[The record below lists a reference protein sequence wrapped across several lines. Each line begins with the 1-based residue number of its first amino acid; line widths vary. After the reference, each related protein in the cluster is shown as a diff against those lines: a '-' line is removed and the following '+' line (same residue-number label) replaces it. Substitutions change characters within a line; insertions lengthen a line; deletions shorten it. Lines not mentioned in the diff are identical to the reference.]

1 MAKGSDDITM
11 TLKLEGK
18 DIGPVQLN
26 MQVSKKIAI
35 AGGESGIMSATCS
48 TTGLDVINRA
58 AAGRTFVFV
67 HNTGTTNAIKVQSAP
82 ADGSTYLHIATINAG
97 EFGILPLTAATV
109 AHTKCRLI
117 TASGTSTCNY
127 ATFEMNN

>member
-18 DIGPVQLN
+18 DIGPIKLN

-35 AGGESGIMSATCS
+35 AGGESGIMTATCS
-48 TTGLDVINRA
+48 TTGLDLINRA

-82 ADGSTYLHIATINAG
+82 ADGSTYRHIATVNAG
-97 EFGILPLTAATV
+97 EFGIFPFTAATV
-109 AHTKCRLI
+109 ANTKCRLL
-117 TASGTSTCNY
+117 TASGTTTCNY

>member
-18 DIGPVQLN
+18 DIGPIKLN
-26 MQVSKKIAI
+26 MQVSKKIAV

-48 TTGLDVINRA
+48 TTGLDIINRA
-58 AAGRTFVFV
+58 AAGRTFVFI

-82 ADGSTYLHIATINAG
+82 TNGTTYSHIATVNAG
-97 EFGILPLTAATV
+97 EFGIFPLTAATV
-109 AHTKCRLI
+109 ANTKCRLI
-117 TASGTSTCNY
+117 TASGTTSCNY

>member
-18 DIGPVQLN
+18 DIGPVRLN
-26 MQVSKKIAI
+26 MQVSKKIAV
-35 AGGESGIMSATCS
+35 AGGESGIMSAIAS

-67 HNTGTTNAIKVQSAP
+67 HNTSCVVEPTLSVAIILNVILSAVVFLKAQVSFVNIGTE
-82 ADGSTYLHIATINAG
+82 L
-97 EFGILPLTAATV
+97 L
-109 AHTKCRLI
+109 
-117 TASGTSTCNY
+117 
-127 ATFEMNN
+127 

>member
-18 DIGPVQLN
+18 DIGPIKLN
-26 MQVSKKIAI
+26 MQVSKKVAV

-48 TTGLDVINRA
+48 TTGLDIINRA
-58 AAGRTFVFV
+58 ATGRTFVFV
-67 HNTGTTNAIKVQSAP
+67 HNTGTTNAIKLWSAP
-82 ADGSTYLHIATINAG
+82 ADGSTYVHIATINAG
-97 EFGILPLTAATV
+97 EFGIYPFTAATV
-109 AHTKCRLI
+109 ANTKCRI
-117 TASGTSTCNY
+117 FASAGTTTCNY

>member
-18 DIGPVQLN
+18 DIGPVRLN
-26 MQVSKKIAI
+26 MQVSKKIAV
-35 AGGESGIMSATCS
+35 AGGESGIMSAIAS

-67 HNTGTTNAIKVQSAP
+67 HNTGTTNAIQVWSAP
-82 ADGSTYLHIATINAG
+82 TDGSTLISKS
-97 EFGILPLTAATV
+97 FILYAS
-109 AHTKCRLI
+109 
-117 TASGTSTCNY
+117 TASPILRITIGLIY
-127 ATFEMNN
+127 L